1 MLEIIGFALA
11 LLIGVSLGL
20 IGGGGSTLAVPI
32 LVYLIGVSPVI
43 ATGYSLFIIGSTSLV
58 GGIRYAKKGLVD
70 YKTAALFGIPSI
82 VSVYFTRKV
91 IVPVIPEEIFE
102 IAGFALSKGMML
114 MMLFALLMI
123 IAAYGMIK
131 PSTPA
136 ESKSSSSNSKLV
148 MVVLGEGLIVG
159 FLTGLVGAGGGFLI
173 IPALVLFS
181 GLSMKRAVGTS
192 LLIISAKSLI
202 GFIGDVGNYSINW
215 PFLLIFSGLA
225 IVGIFIGSFLSTKVD
240 GAKLKTGFGWFVL
253 LMGIAILTAELI

>member
-1 MLEIIGFALA
+1 MLETIGFALA

-32 LVYLIGVSPVI
+32 LVYLIGVTPVV

-58 GGIRYAKKGLVD
+58 GGIRYARKGLVD
-70 YKTAALFGIPSI
+70 YKTAILFGIPSI
-82 VSVYFTRKV
+82 LSVYFTRK
-91 IVPVIPEEIFE
+91 IILPVIPDILFE
-102 IAGFALSKGMML
+102 IGDFSFSKGMML
-114 MMLFALLMI
+114 MVLFALLMI

-131 PSTPA
+131 PSAPKETGPT
-136 ESKSSSSNSKLV
+136 SSNSTLV
-148 MVVLGEGLIVG
+148 MVVLGEGLLVG

-202 GFIGDVGNYSINW
+202 GFTGDMSNYTIDW
-215 PFLLIFSGLA
+215 QFLILFSGLA
-225 IVGIFIGSFLSTKVD
+225 IIGIFIGSFLSTKID

-253 LMGIAILTAELI
+253 LMGIGILTAELV